1 MELRILLINP
11 WVYDF
16 AAADLWARPLGLLK
30 VAEFL
35 SRCNADLSYVDCMDT
50 LKKRKDFGTAKY
62 PKTVLEKPSC
72 LGKIPRRFG
81 RYGMPIETFR
91 DMLIRGPSFDM
102 VFITSIMSYWYPGV
116 QKSIEVI
123 RDIFGAIPVVLGGIY
138 ATLWHEHAARF
149 SGADFVYRGPVNDGL
164 LFVFSTFGF
173 RLKKQREEIPWH
185 ELGLNSQRPF
195 APLLTSTGCPY
206 ECAYCASGLLNEDF
220 VQMDPGVVIEEIR
233 TLYGRGVRDI
243 AFYDDA
249 LLFHSDDHIKPIL
262 REINSCPGLRFHCPN
277 GLHARFIDDELAHLM
292 RIAGFRTLRLG
303 LETSDGEIQKET
315 GGKVTNE
322 ELKRAVRILRKNGF
336 SKKETGVYLMYG
348 LPDQRLESVRDSI
361 HFLKELDVKIHL
373 NEFSPIPG
381 TKYWNLLRKRG
392 ILHEHTDP
400 LLTNNTVFSHLFWEN
415 KNTDD
420 MNKLKLDVREYNKS

>member
-1 MELRILLINP
+1 LELKILLINP

-35 SRCNADLSYVDCMDT
+35 GRCNADLSYVDCMDT
-50 LKKRKDFGTAKY
+50 FKKRKDFGTAKY

-72 LGKIPRRFG
+72 LGNVPRRFG

-91 DMLIRGPSFDM
+91 DILIRGPSFDM

-123 RDIFGAIPVVLGGIY
+123 RDIFGGIPVVLGGIY

-173 RLKKQREEIPWH
+173 RLKKQREAIPWH
-185 ELGLNSQRPF
+185 ELGLYSQRPF

-233 TLYGRGVRDI
+233 MLYGRGVRDI

-249 LLFHSDDHIKPIL
+249 LLFHSDYHIKPIL
-262 REINSCPGLRFHCPN
+262 REINSWPGLRFHCPN

-292 RIAGFRTLRLG
+292 RMAGFRTLRLG
-303 LETSDGEIQKET
+303 LETSDGKIQKET

-322 ELKRAVRILRKNGF
+322 ELKRAVRILGKNGF

-361 HFLKELDVKIHL
+361 RFLKELDVKIHL
-373 NEFSPIPG
+373 TEFSPIPG
-381 TKYWNLLRKRG
+381 TDYWKRLQKRG
-392 ILHEHTDP
+392 ILNEHTDP

-415 KNTDD
+415 NNTDD